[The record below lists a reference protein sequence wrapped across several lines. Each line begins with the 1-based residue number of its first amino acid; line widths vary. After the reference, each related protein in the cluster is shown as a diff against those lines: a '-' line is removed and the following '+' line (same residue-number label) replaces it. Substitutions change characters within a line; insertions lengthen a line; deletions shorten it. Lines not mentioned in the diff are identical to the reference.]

1 MPRRKSTTILFC
13 LSTLISLCA
22 PSAFA
27 QGARHNDIALGRDGH
42 IAPGASVAVCT
53 SQGVIGY
60 GNSPCSP
67 LATIYTDATLTTPA
81 TNPFNA
87 DANGDYGFWAPPG
100 TYQVQVYGPE
110 IGVYIQTITIP
121 CVPNAGATG
130 CGSVASQA
138 NNNFTGANTFSGDAL
153 FKSGDPWFDVKAF
166 GAKCDDVT
174 DDTAA
179 LQATLAAIPA
189 TGGLVEIPGVC
200 KFTQTLTI
208 STPNVTIEGHG
219 HFQFITQN
227 SPVTYLD
234 YQGLSGNAIAVGA
247 QGFKMRDVGVKY
259 PTTIGGP
266 VAAPAAP
273 TLTQIAGT
281 GCPVEPYYAEITYVT
296 AQGETNVSV
305 ESTFTTTAGNCLEIL
320 SPPASSGVTGW
331 NVYVSANPNNET
343 KQTSAPLAIGTKW
356 TFTGTLQNLGFRP
369 PSNTTAYSAI
379 YDPNGAQLD
388 SVKIFTA
395 AAASAGTAS
404 MANGY
409 TSFGCCGKLHNV
421 YIAGFGLGVDG
432 AGSNNDFS
440 ITESYIQSNFVGAF
454 IVNGADINIVRDDFE
469 GNVAGNVKMLYGSPY
484 TISQNYFEQQGTN
497 PPSYNVQVGDTSI
510 PPQGFTPTP
519 GSVLI
524 SGNFMQCNLT
534 AYPPAPVVIDTTESL
549 RIERNSFSQ
558 CGNQNIIA
566 NFAGAGANIKILGNI
581 SDAQPLSWLT
591 SSAGLAESDLNGTQL
606 TPGTPFFYGLGVD
619 SSSGNSSLL
628 FRAAGTS
635 AWNLNAST
643 SALSFGFNAH
653 NGENTLQLKPF
664 GSQSFASVQSN
675 FAMSAAEVIVT
686 QSGASA
692 TFDAGLGN
700 TFELTLTGNVTSSSL
715 INVQPGQWLAFIIC
729 QGGTGGPWAFA
740 WPSNVFGGG
749 AIGSAGG
756 NCSTQAF
763 YASGSN
769 AWAVGPMM
777 QDLPTGVPGLS
788 LPGVSG
794 TVPYFTGAWTNGDCL
809 QAGGSPGLISVA
821 ASPCGA
827 GSGGGSPG
835 GTATQLQFN
844 NSGVFGGIAGT
855 SVTTHGGTAFFP
867 TADTPSLAV
876 HPVAAAL
883 SDPFQVF
890 STGAVSVPST
900 PATGTTAGG
909 ALAGRT
915 DFVQIAYAD
924 YSGVFT
930 TYSSEAAGQ
939 AILANNLLTV
949 TSPAASTGAA
959 GWLPAVAS
967 ATGGEAKLE
976 TVTSTNCAL
985 ATGLPENAPAMCA
998 IGANWTEP
1006 TAGFNA
1012 TGPSKPASNLAQIKA
1027 FSVDSSGNIHCQNC
1041 AVPVSVG
1048 FVASAA
1054 TPIGV
1059 DSTTG
1064 LFHNWTGSADAT
1076 DTQALT
1082 GSISATAPSAAGC
1095 NDTTVSVAGATTGM
1109 VVAASPQANPGANV
1123 SWAAFVSASGTVDLR
1138 LCTMVAFTPAAV
1150 TYNLSVL
1157 R

>member
-1 MPRRKSTTILFC
+1 MRNLKRSALFC
-13 LSTLISLCA
+13 VIAALFGLFASH
-22 PSAFA
+22 AFA

-67 LATIYTDATLTTPA
+67 LAAIYTDATLTTPA

-110 IGVYIQTITIP
+110 IGVYIQTVTIP
-121 CVPNAGATG
+121 CVPNTSATG
-130 CGSVASQA
+130 CGSVASQG

-166 GAKCDDVT
+166 GAKCDDVA
-174 DDTAA
+174 DDTTA
-179 LQATLAAIPA
+179 LQAALAAIPG
-189 TGGLVEIPGVC
+189 TGGLIEIPGVC
-200 KFTQTLTI
+200 KFTQPLVI

-227 SPVTYLD
+227 APVTYLD
-234 YQGLSGNAIAVGA
+234 YQGLTGNAITVGA

-273 TLTQIAGT
+273 TLTQVAGT
-281 GCPVEPYYAEITYVT
+281 GCPVEPYFAEITYVT
-296 AQGETNVSV
+296 AQGETNVSA
-305 ESTFTTTAGNCLEIL
+305 ESTFTTTAGNCLEVV
-320 SPPASSGVTGW
+320 SPPAASGVTGW
-331 NVYVSANPNNET
+331 NVYVSATPNNET
-343 KQTSAPLAIGTKW
+343 KQTSASLAIGTNW
-356 TFTGTLQNLGFRP
+356 TFTGTLENLGFRP

-388 SVKIFTA
+388 SVKIFTD

-409 TSFGCCGKLHNV
+409 TSFGCCGKLRNV

-440 ITESYIQSNFVGAF
+440 ITDSYIQSNFVGAF

-469 GNVAGNVKMLYGSPY
+469 GNVSGNVKMLYGSPY

-519 GSVLI
+519 GAVVI

-534 AYPPAPVVIDTTESL
+534 AYPPAPIVIDTTESL

-558 CGNQNIIA
+558 CGSQNIIA
-566 NFAGAGANIKILGNI
+566 NLAGAGANIKILGNI
-581 SDAQPLSWLT
+581 SDAQPLAWLT
-591 SSAGLAESDLNGTQL
+591 STSGLAESDLNGMQL

-675 FAMSAAEVIVT
+675 FAMDAAEVIVT

-729 QGGTGGPWAFA
+729 QGGAGGPWTFA
-740 WPSNVFGGG
+740 WPSNIFGGG
-749 AIGSAGG
+749 TIGSVGG

-769 AWAVGPMM
+769 AWAVGPMT
-777 QDLPTGVPGLS
+777 QDLSTGVPGLS
-788 LPGVSG
+788 LPGVAG
-794 TVPYFTGAWTNGDCL
+794 TVPYFTGLWSNGNCL
-809 QAGGSPGLISVA
+809 QAGGAPGLISVTA
-821 ASPCGA
+821 NPCGT
-827 GSGGGSPG
+827 GGTGSPG
-835 GTATQLQFN
+835 GANKAVQFN
-844 NSGVFGGIAGT
+844 SAGAFGGDAANFFYD
-855 SVTTHGGTAFFP
+855 STTHNLTLSGALTTAANSF
-867 TADTPSLAV
+867 
-876 HPVAAAL
+876 AL
-883 SDPFQVF
+883 SQLVDPSAQGDVIC
-890 STGAVSVPST
+890 GNST
-900 PATGTTAGG
+900 PAWSDCTPGLQQRSVTGASD
-909 ALAGRT
+909 AISST
-915 DFVQIAYAD
+915 DRGNMV
-924 YSGVFT
+924 
-930 TYSSEAAGQ
+930 TYSSASAV
-939 AILANNLLTV
+939 AVSL
-949 TSPAASTGAA
+949 PAASSFGNNFFFHAEVTAA
-959 GWLPAVAS
+959 GLPTFTPVSGTINGASSFTPPANSFGTIYSPDNINWIADFTFQQSNSSAGTCTLASGTCSHAFVKPYAAAPSCSLGPS
-967 ATGGEAKLE
+967 ATGNTYKI
-976 TVTSTNCAL
+976 
-985 ATGLPENAPAMCA
+985 AP
-998 IGANWTEP
+998 
-1006 TAGFNA
+1006 
-1012 TGPSKPASNLAQIKA
+1012 
-1027 FSVDSSGNIHCQNC
+1027 
-1041 AVPVSVG
+1041 
-1048 FVASAA
+1048 
-1054 TPIGV
+1054 
-1059 DSTTG
+1059 
-1064 LFHNWTGSADAT
+1064 
-1076 DTQALT
+1076 
-1082 GSISATAPSAAGC
+1082 SATAITITSSSAT
-1095 NDTTVSVAGATTGM
+1095 DVSTIGWTCMA
-1109 VVAASPQANPGANV
+1109 PNN
-1123 SWAAFVSASGTVDLR
+1123 
-1138 LCTMVAFTPAAV
+1138 
-1150 TYNLSVL
+1150 
-1157 R
+1157 